1 MDWIWQQQL
10 KKVSKHMFF
19 LLGSPILRFSPKE
32 FLSAIFSTVA
42 AAAIFVGLLKEIG
55 WLSAES
61 GGSLTFIN
69 EFQI

>member
-1 MDWIWQQQL
+1 MDWTWQLEKIPQAYY
-10 KKVSKHMFF
+10 VSLFF
-19 LLGSPILRFSPKE
+19 EKRPIPRFSPKE
-32 FLSAIFSTVA
+32 FLSAISPV
-42 AAAIFVGLLKEIG
+42 AAIFVGLLKEIG

>member
-1 MDWIWQQQL
+1 MTATAGNVFKRESKSNAQVL
-10 KKVSKHMFF
+10 SKRVSV
-19 LLGSPILRFSPKE
+19 
-32 FLSAIFSTVA
+32 AIFP

-61 GGSLTFIN
+61 GGGLTFIN

>member
-1 MDWIWQQQL
+1 MFLFERESSNSQVL
-10 KKVSKHMFF
+10 SKRVSV
-19 LLGSPILRFSPKE
+19 
-32 FLSAIFSTVA
+32 AIFP

-61 GGSLTFIN
+61 GGGLTFIN